1 MRLRTAIKWLH
12 GLLTTILLMMV
23 IGFMTS
29 TPGSEQRSE
38 DKVITSQQL
47 DSHTWLYVTG
57 FSGGGATVADSY
69 RYYLTGKIEGDAA
82 AELAK
87 QIPFLIAA
95 GRGANVSVEGEVI
108 NISYSG
114 RVFSF
119 SNSIVYEYKGE
130 TFRPQ
135 VSFQARN

>member
-1 MRLRTAIKWLH
+1 M
-12 GLLTTILLMMV
+12 
-23 IGFMTS
+23 
-29 TPGSEQRSE
+29 
-38 DKVITSQQL
+38 

-57 FSGGGATVADSY
+57 SSSGGATVADSY
-69 RYYLTGKIEGDAA
+69 RYYLTGKIEGNAA

-95 GRGANVSVEGEVI
+95 GSGANVSVEREVI